1 MPSMVDEGLISGVKW
16 DQVPV
21 RNITEA
27 WTAEIG
33 RITKD
38 PTQPDMIEVVTAST
52 TTKRTILDIAKV
64 IAGAPSIQDDFD
76 RRSTEI
82 GCKAATCVNK
92 ADSTSNFSI
101 CLWTSS
107 VSRIPLQQQ
116 ASKVVAL

>member
-27 WTAEIG
+27 CTAEIG

-64 IAGAPSIQDDFD
+64 IAGAPSIED
-76 RRSTEI
+76 RLDCSSTKVR
-82 GCKAATCVNK
+82 GKPAA
-92 ADSTSNFSI
+92 STNETNSAIN
-101 CLWTSS
+101 LRTG
-107 VSRIPLQQQ
+107 L
-116 ASKVVAL
+116 